1 MIIDL
6 LRREHRNIDLLLTV
20 LERELALFERG
31 HRPNYEVIRAIISY
45 FEVYPEVYHHPQEDL
60 IFSKLRL
67 RDPDAAAKVG
77 DLAREHTDGADRLHR
92 FARAIDSV
100 LAGREIPRQEVG
112 NIVRDF
118 IVRERQHM
126 MMEERDFFPAA
137 VKALLTQDWEEVS
150 SALTDHSDPLF
161 SDAAEETFATLRA
174 HILRL
179 ELEAEAER
187 DRVKG

>member
-1 MIIDL
+1 
-6 LRREHRNIDLLLTV
+6 
-20 LERELALFERG
+20 
-31 HRPNYEVIRAIISY
+31 
-45 FEVYPEVYHHPQEDL
+45 
-60 IFSKLRL
+60 
-67 RDPDAAAKVG
+67 
-77 DLAREHTDGADRLHR
+77 LHR

-137 VKALLTQDWEEVS
+137 VKALLPQDWEEVS

>member
-31 HRPNYEVIRAIISY
+31 QRPNSEVLRAIISY

-137 VKALLTQDWEEVS
+137 VKALLPQDWEEVS

>member
-1 MIIDL
+1 VIIDL

-31 HRPNYEVIRAIISY
+31 QRPNSEVLRAIISY

-137 VKALLTQDWEEVS
+137 VKALLPQDWEEVS